1 MSQHRN
7 EPAATLHPLLETRW
21 SPRAFST
28 ESLTDAELL
37 PLFEAARWAPSASNE
52 QPWRFIVARRDQ
64 AEAFGRIF
72 ACLSESNR
80 RWAGT
85 AGALAIAV
93 AARFTGSGRENS
105 HARYDLGQAVAHL
118 TVQAADAGIYVH
130 QMGGFSADAAR
141 AAFAIPEGFDPAV
154 AIALGRLGD
163 VEALDERDRERES
176 KTRDR
181 RSLSKTVFGGAWDE
195 PASLTDAGAA

>member
-93 AARFTGSGRENS
+93 AARFTGSGRENG

-141 AAFAIPEGFDPAV
+141 TAFAIPEGFDPAV

>member
-7 EPAATLHPLLETRW
+7 EPAAVLHPLLETRW
-21 SPRAFST
+21 SPRAFNG

-37 PLFEAARWAPSASNE
+37 PLFEAARWAPSAANE

-64 AEAFGRIF
+64 AEAFSRIF

-93 AARFTGSGRENS
+93 AARVTGSGRENG

-118 TVQAADAGIYVH
+118 TFQATEAGIFVH

-141 AAFAIPEGFDPAV
+141 AAFSIPEGFDPAV

-163 VEALDERDRERES
+163 LNTLDQRDREREMT
-176 KTRDR
+176 TRNR
-181 RSLSKTVFGGAWDE
+181 RSLNNTVFGGAWDE
-195 PASLTDAGAA
+195 PASLTDAGTA

>member
-7 EPAATLHPLLETRW
+7 EPATSVHPLLEARW
-21 SPRAFST
+21 SPRAFSGGA
-28 ESLTDAELL
+28 LTDAELL

-64 AEAFGRIF
+64 AEAYGRIF

-80 RWAGT
+80 RWAGS
-85 AGALAIAV
+85 AGALVIAV
-93 AARFTGSGRENS
+93 SAKMARSGRENG

-118 TVQAADAGIYVH
+118 TVQASAAGIYVH

-141 AAFAIPEGFDPAV
+141 AACAIPAGYDPAV
-154 AIALGRLGD
+154 VIALGRLGD
-163 VEALDERDRERES
+163 PEALDERDREREL
-176 KTRDR
+176 TARDR
-181 RSLSKTVFGGAWDE
+181 RPLRETVFSGSWGE
-195 PASLTDAGAA
+195 PTSLASPGTA